1 MIFAI
6 MQYDNM
12 SVLDFGTILETRAG
26 VSLERETETSLKLK
40 NLKLKNRRNI
50 LWERLL
56 VLT

>member
-1 MIFAI
+1 

-12 SVLDFGTILETRAG
+12 SVLDFGTILEIRAG
-26 VSLERETETSLKLK
+26 VTLKRETENKFEI
-40 NLKLKNRRNI
+40 KNRRNI

>member
-26 VSLERETETSLKLK
+26 VALERETETS
-40 NLKLKNRRNI
+40 LKLKNRRNI

>member
-12 SVLDFGTILETRAG
+12 SVLDFGTILETSAG